1 MASSEDKKG
10 GLLIA
15 YDTIAA
21 PGQRVTLIAE
31 LLEDGLLTHPPLGGE
46 VLLFKEGSK
55 LLGRAMTGGDGRAL
69 LSVVPRQVGASTVV
83 VGLAASPRVTA
94 SDATARLFVWD
105 RRRAIVLVSLN
116 AVVARSR
123 PPGLEVPL
131 PRSGGAKRPA
141 PEVGAVQALK
151 ELDRRAYLLYMTG
164 GDRLELPELHEW
176 TELHKLPRG
185 PIIPLRPGPMSLAR
199 ELERWQREGWTN
211 IKGGIVET
219 AEEAKALTDTKR
231 KAVAAPTVVSQE
243 KWPEK
248 TVRPKDWA
256 EAVKQFS

>member
-1 MASSEDKKG
+1 MASSEGKTR

-21 PGQRVTLIAE
+21 PGQRVTLVAE

-55 LLGRAMTGGDGRAL
+55 LLGRRMTGGDGRAL
-69 LSVVPRQVGASTVV
+69 LSVVPRHVGASTVV
-83 VGLAASPRVTA
+83 VGLAGSPRVTA
-94 SDATARLFVWD
+94 SEATARLFVWD

-131 PRSGGAKRPA
+131 PRSGAQRPA
-141 PEVGAVQALK
+141 PEAGAVQAFK
-151 ELDRRAYLLYMTG
+151 ELDRRAYLIYMTG
-164 GDRLELPELHEW
+164 SDRLELPELHEW
-176 TELHKLPRG
+176 TELHRLPRG
-185 PIIPLRPGPMSLAR
+185 PIVLLRPGPMSLAR

-211 IKGGIVET
+211 IRGGIVET
-219 AEEAKALTDTKR
+219 AEEAKALVDAKL
-231 KAVAAPTVVSQE
+231 KAVAAPTAASQE

-248 TVRPKDWA
+248 TVRPKDWS
-256 EAVKQFS
+256 EAAQQFR

>member
-1 MASSEDKKG
+1 MASSEDKTR

-21 PGQRVTLIAE
+21 PGQRVTLVAD
-31 LLEDGLLTHPPLGGE
+31 LPEDGLLTHPPLGGE

-69 LSVVPRQVGASTVV
+69 LSVVPRHVGVSTVV

-94 SDATARLFVWD
+94 SDTTARLFVWD
-105 RRRAIVLVSLN
+105 RRRAIVLVSLT
-116 AVVARSR
+116 ALVARSR

-131 PRSGGAKRPA
+131 PRSGAKRPA
-141 PEVGAVQALK
+141 PEAGAVQALK

-164 GDRLELPELHEW
+164 SDRLELPELHEW
-176 TELHKLPRG
+176 TDLHRLPRG
-185 PIIPLRPGPMSLAR
+185 PIMLLKPGPRSLAR
-199 ELERWQREGWTN
+199 ELEHWHREGWTN
-211 IKGGIVET
+211 IRGGIVET

-231 KAVAAPTVVSQE
+231 KAVAAPTVASQE

-248 TVRPKDWA
+248 TVRPKNWSEVA
-256 EAVKQFS
+256 RQFR

>member
-1 MASSEDKKG
+1 MASSEGKKG

-21 PGQRVTLIAE
+21 PGQRVTLVAE

-46 VLLFKEGSK
+46 VLLFKERSK
-55 LLGRAMTGGDGRAL
+55 LLGRRMTGGDGRAL

-83 VGLAASPRVTA
+83 VGLKESPRVTA

-164 GDRLELPELHEW
+164 GDRLELSEVRQWADRNRLSA
-176 TELHKLPRG
+176 G
-185 PIIPLRPGPMSLAR
+185 PIFSLKPGPMSLAR

-211 IKGGIVET
+211 IRGGIVET
-219 AEEAKALTDTKR
+219 AEEAKALVGKKL
-231 KAVAAPTVVSQE
+231 KAVVPPNASSQE

-248 TVRPKDWA
+248 TVRPKDWSETA
-256 EAVKQFS
+256 QHFR